1 MTFQAQ
7 AVAAPALQPPGGI
20 EEVVMR
26 IATGIVF
33 WAATLLACAS
43 ALAEG
48 NGLATDADRVPWASL
63 QGRVTYAA
71 VPSWRGDF
79 SFTDSS
85 GLKIGASS
93 IMGDLYFGGSA
104 VNDKFQVGGF
114 RATSG
119 IVVGVRNNLW
129 GTPGVAPAGGLPSV
143 NRRLFGQS
151 PALSANPFDPYAD
164 NATLPYF
171 GIGYSSLAVR
181 GGWSFSADLGLVS
194 LNPANAVRLGR
205 VFVGGQSLDDVVHD
219 MHFAPVLQ
227 LGVSYSF

>member
-1 MTFQAQ
+1 LHL
-7 AVAAPALQPPGGI
+7 ALQPPGGF

-33 WAATLLACAS
+33 WAATLLPGACAW
-43 ALAEG
+43 ADG

-63 QGRVTYAA
+63 QGRVTYAPA
-71 VPSWRGDF
+71 PGWRGDF
-79 SFTDSS
+79 SFTDS
-85 GLKIGASS
+85 GVKVGASS

-104 VNDKFQVGGF
+104 VNDKIQVGGF

-119 IVVGVRNNLW
+119 IIVGARNNLW
-129 GTPGVAPAGGLPSV
+129 STPAAAPAAGLLSV

-151 PALSANPFDPYAD
+151 PALGANPFDPAAD
-164 NATLPYF
+164 SATLPYF

-181 GGWSFSADLGLVS
+181 SGWSFSADLGLVS
-194 LNPANAVRLGR
+194 LSPANAVRLGR
-205 VFVGGQSLDDVVHD
+205 VFVGGQGLDDVVHD